1 MLKTGWGRVNRIG
14 WRRRPVT
21 AACGTARSAAIRLS
35 GSKQSRRAGALG
47 AGTTGTKAR

>member
-21 AACGTARSAAIRLS
+21 AACGTARSAAIRVS
-35 GSKQSRRAGALG
+35 GSKQSPRKSALS
-47 AGTTGTKAR
+47 AISMGTKAR

>member
-21 AACGTARSAAIRLS
+21 AACGTARSAAIRFS
-35 GSKQSRRAGALG
+35 DSKRSLRTRALG